1 MSLAKPAGDR
11 VFAVAAAGGD
21 HTHFHLH
28 SCAHIDGDDGYTRGT
43 GSATAL
49 PAAGDMSPAGDVDAI
64 IGGGKRFVTT
74 VGGINFAGAGH
85 GDNKNHGV
93 AVAAAAAAVETDL

>member
-21 HTHFHLH
+21 DGY

-93 AVAAAAAAVETDL
+93 AVVAAAAVETDL